1 MRKQYQEMAQIH
13 KILGDPI
20 RIEIIDILS
29 YGARC
34 VCHLLES
41 FSITQP
47 TLSYHLKL
55 LEKNQIIHA
64 SKKGTWV
71 YYELNYKFLNAFYEE
86 FKYSLKPKIN
96 HDFFNH
102 EICEK

>member
-1 MRKQYQEMAQIH
+1 MAQIH
-13 KILGDPI
+13 KVLGDPI

-55 LEKNQIIHA
+55 LEKNKLFMQA
-64 SKKGTWV
+64 KKEHGFIT
-71 YYELNYKFLNAFYEE
+71 N
-86 FKYSLKPKIN
+86 
-96 HDFFNH
+96 
-102 EICEK
+102 